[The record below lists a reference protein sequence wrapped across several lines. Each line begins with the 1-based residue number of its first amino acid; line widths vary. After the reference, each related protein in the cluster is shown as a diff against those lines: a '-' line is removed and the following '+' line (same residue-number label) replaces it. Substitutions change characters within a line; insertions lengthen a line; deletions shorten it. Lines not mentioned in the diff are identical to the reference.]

1 MNTTWQQTMN
11 DGSLL
16 FPWHDRVLGS
26 TVQWTEEDYLDPP
39 RCDGCGN
46 EANGSSCY
54 PCLLPTDYLLGRDDG
69 WNGRA
74 NGLRM
79 VEFWFDLCPFC
90 QVAADGHMETT
101 DVLAVGEDTEE
112 LYEYLRKTLTSGT
125 IPFPHENEGATSAE
139 AAPPTRRTFTQQIA
153 MEMKNE
159 AQTSF
164 ARAMVK
170 PTVVEERALRLAAK
184 KMACLSDNDLDPI
197 GSLEPICSDVLCIIA
212 AKLFEAERDSMAT
225 AAVDTIKRALTKC
238 ALMKRTRT
246 EWFEERMRE
255 DPPQW
260 HNESHWLF
268 ACGLTMAAS
277 YRAWLRWKAGKGP
290 VPKPRSWQSNLLL
303 RERTGE
309 RLVYG

>member
-1 MNTTWQQTMN
+1 
-11 DGSLL
+11 
-16 FPWHDRVLGS
+16 
-26 TVQWTEEDYLDPP
+26 
-39 RCDGCGN
+39 
-46 EANGSSCY
+46 
-54 PCLLPTDYLLGRDDG
+54 
-69 WNGRA
+69 
-74 NGLRM
+74 
-79 VEFWFDLCPFC
+79 
-90 QVAADGHMETT
+90 
-101 DVLAVGEDTEE
+101 
-112 LYEYLRKTLTSGT
+112 
-125 IPFPHENEGATSAE
+125 
-139 AAPPTRRTFTQQIA
+139 
-153 MEMKNE
+153 
-159 AQTSF
+159 
-164 ARAMVK
+164 MVK

-197 GSLEPICSDVLCIIA
+197 GSLEPICNDVLCIIA

-225 AAVDTIKRALTKC
+225 TAVSIIKRALTKC

-303 RERTGE
+303 RERTVE